1 MATKSANVTARVEPE
16 VKLEAEEIISEL
28 GLSVSA
34 VINSLY
40 KQIILRKGIPYTL
53 TIPTAPKAVDEM
65 SKAEFDAMM
74 ETGLSQAKRGESFPM
89 DDVFN
94 DLLKGI

>member
-16 VKLEAEEIISEL
+16 VKYEAEQIISEL
-28 GLSVSA
+28 GLSVSS

-40 KQIILRKGIPYTL
+40 KQIIIKKGIPYPLTL
-53 TIPTAPKAVDEM
+53 NAIPNSVAEM
-65 SKAEFDAMM
+65 SKSEFDAMM
-74 ETGLSQAKRGESFPM
+74 KKGLDQAKNGESMPIEEAF
-89 DDVFN
+89 D